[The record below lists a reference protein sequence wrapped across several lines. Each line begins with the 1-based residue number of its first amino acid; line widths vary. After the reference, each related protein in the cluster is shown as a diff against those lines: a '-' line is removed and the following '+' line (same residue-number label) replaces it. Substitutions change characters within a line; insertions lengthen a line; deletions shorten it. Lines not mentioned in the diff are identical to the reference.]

1 MDYSINCDSAEHKFY
16 QAYALGC
23 CLVFPIGVPSMYYF
37 LLRRMKNLIDPGQ
50 KRLCF
55 ELGEEAGLQAA
66 LEERK
71 RNEEENDTLAAFS
84 FLYSTYEP
92 MFWWFEV
99 LDTIRKLVLTGGLI
113 FLGPGTTE
121 QIAISMIIC
130 LAALRIFSG
139 YKPFIKESHDRF
151 SEVAQ
156 WQVRWC

>member
-1 MDYSINCDSAEHKFY
+1 MR
-16 QAYALGC
+16 C
-23 CLVFPIGVPSMYYF
+23 CFVAVQFSPIGVPLMYYF
-37 LLRRMKNLIDPGQ
+37 LLHRLKNLIDLGQ
-50 KRLCF
+50 KRPSF

-66 LEERK
+66 LVERE
-71 RNEEENDTLAAFS
+71 RQEEENEDLQGVS
-84 FLYSTYEP
+84 FLYGSFEP
-92 MFWWFEV
+92 MFWWFEI

-139 YKPFIKESHDRF
+139 FKPFIKESHDQF

-156 WQVRWC
+156 WQVR